1 MPLIFVVGFVLI
13 AYDLLYVVFDVV
25 VVVVVRG
32 AVEGGIDLINAGI
45 PGWFPLFLKFH
56 ACATIFPHFC

>member
-25 VVVVVRG
+25 VVVVREGRCRG
-32 AVEGGIDLINAGI
+32 EGGIVQ
-45 PGWFPLFLKFH
+45 LF
-56 ACATIFPHFC
+56 

>member
-25 VVVVVRG
+25 VVVREGRCRGRDCPTFLTLLIVRDQ
-32 AVEGGIDLINAGI
+32 IM
-45 PGWFPLFLKFH
+45 
-56 ACATIFPHFC
+56 